1 MTLFAKGVGS
11 TATQSGKITTL
22 TCDELPYN
30 RTHMGKALY
39 RAYRSMSLS
48 EIVGQEHITTAL
60 ARALEHGAIS
70 HAYLFTG
77 PRGVGKTSIARILA
91 HTVNGLAYTAEGQHL
106 DIIEIDAAS
115 NNGVEDV
122 RDLRDKVHTAP
133 TSSKYKV
140 YIIDE
145 VHMLSR
151 AAFNALLKTL
161 EEPPEHVI
169 FILATTELHKVPET
183 IVSRTQQY
191 TFRPV
196 EQGKVTAHLR
206 EIADKEK
213 LKIDDAALQ
222 LIAEHGGGSFRDSI
236 SLLDQARHAGEQITV
251 GMVEQLLG
259 RAPHDLVQRVIAAVA
274 SQDINGLVSLLDE
287 LRDRGLAPGQFAA
300 QLMGLLRTSLR
311 DGAPLLP
318 AAQLLTLLE
327 GLSKVAGAHDP
338 RTSLEVRLLEQ
349 LASNVPAPAVPTPKS
364 AAPPQMPKP
373 QPAQPRPQ
381 PVAPPKPTPKSVEP
395 SSELDTQASLVA
407 PSGDYTMT
415 QGQWL
420 DVLGKIR
427 GEYGTLYGTLK
438 LASPQFV
445 PGKITLLYA
454 RQFGVKTTNDAK
466 NKDRILKAIGDVC
479 GVSIAMEAMV
489 GEAEIPPVPEAPA
502 AKPAEPGA
510 PPASLANISNIF
522 GSAEVLDS

>member
-1 MTLFAKGVGS
+1 
-11 TATQSGKITTL
+11 
-22 TCDELPYN
+22 
-30 RTHMGKALY
+30 MGKALY
-39 RAYRSMSLS
+39 RAYRSMNLS

-60 ARALEHGAIS
+60 TRALERGAIS

-77 PRGVGKTSIARILA
+77 PKGVGKTSIARILA
-91 HTVNGLAYTAEGQHL
+91 HAVNGLPYTAEGQHL

-161 EEPPEHVI
+161 EEPPAHVI

-196 EQGKVTAHLR
+196 EPAKVVAHLR

-213 LKIDDAALQ
+213 LKIDDEALQ

-236 SLLDQARHAGEQITV
+236 SLLDQARHTGEQISV
-251 GMVEQLLG
+251 DMVEQLLG

-274 SQDINGLVSLLDE
+274 SQDISGLVSLLDE

-318 AAQLLTLLE
+318 AAQLLALLE

-349 LASNVPAPAVPTPKS
+349 IAGSAPAAAVSVSTPTTDPK
-364 AAPPQMPKP
+364 A
-373 QPAQPRPQ
+373 
-381 PVAPPKPTPKSVEP
+381 PKPTPPASPPAASHKPAPKPPKSTEP
-395 SSELDTQASLVA
+395 APKSEAQASLVA

-438 LASPQFV
+438 LASPQFE

-479 GVSIAMEAMV
+479 GVSVAMEAMV
-489 GEAEIPPVPEAPA
+489 GEADTPPAQDAPMS
-502 AKPAEPGA
+502 EPSA
-510 PPASLANISNIF
+510 SDTPPASLANISNIF

>member
-1 MTLFAKGVGS
+1 
-11 TATQSGKITTL
+11 
-22 TCDELPYN
+22 
-30 RTHMGKALY
+30 MGKALY

-60 ARALEHGAIS
+60 ARALERGAIS

-91 HTVNGLAYTAEGQHL
+91 YAVNGLPYTAEGQHL

-196 EQGKVTAHLR
+196 EQAKVVAHLR

-213 LKIDDAALQ
+213 LSIDDEALQ

-251 GMVEQLLG
+251 DMVEQLLG
-259 RAPHDLVQRVIAAVA
+259 RAPHDLVQRAIAAVA
-274 SQDINGLVSLLDE
+274 SGDITGLVSLLDE

-300 QLMGLLRTSLR
+300 QLMSLLRTSLR

-318 AAQLLTLLE
+318 PAQLLALLE

-349 LASNVPAPAVPTPKS
+349 IAGSAPAAAAPAPVPMATP
-364 AAPPQMPKP
+364 PTLKP
-373 QPAQPRPQ
+373 NTPSPR
-381 PVAPPKPTPKSVEP
+381 PVAPHKPAPKPIEP
-395 SSELDTQASLVA
+395 SPESEAQASLVA
-407 PSGDYTMT
+407 PSGDYAMT

-438 LASPQFV
+438 LASPQFE
-445 PGKITLLYA
+445 PGKVTLLYA
-454 RQFGVKTTNDAK
+454 RPFGVKTTNDAK
-466 NKDRILKAIGDVC
+466 NKDRVLKAIGDVC
-479 GVSIAMEAMV
+479 GVSIAMEAKL
-489 GEAEIPPVPEAPA
+489 GEADTPPLALEMPEPAPA
-502 AKPAEPGA
+502 ESSV

>member
-1 MTLFAKGVGS
+1 
-11 TATQSGKITTL
+11 
-22 TCDELPYN
+22 
-30 RTHMGKALY
+30 MGKALY

-60 ARALEHGAIS
+60 ARALENDSLS

-77 PRGVGKTSIARILA
+77 PKGVGKTSIARILA
-91 HTVNGLAYTAEGQHL
+91 HAVNGLPYAAEGQHL

-169 FILATTELHKVPET
+169 FILATTELHKVPDT

-196 EQGKVTAHLR
+196 EQGKVIAHLR

-213 LKIDDAALQ
+213 LQIDDEALALVAA
-222 LIAEHGGGSFRDSI
+222 HGDGSFRDSI
-236 SLLDQARHAGEQITV
+236 SLLDQARHTGEQITV
-251 GMVEQLLG
+251 GMVERLLG
-259 RAPHDLVQRVIAAVA
+259 RAPHDLVQRVITTMA
-274 SQDINGLVSLLDE
+274 SQDISGLVGLLDE

-300 QLMGLLRTSLR
+300 QLMSLLRTSLR

-318 AAQLLTLLE
+318 AAQLLVLLE

-349 LASNVPAPAVPTPKS
+349 IIGSAPTATVPTPV
-364 AAPPQMPKP
+364 ATTPPPAPKHSSSPTAPRPTAP
-373 QPAQPRPQ
+373 QP
-381 PVAPPKPTPKSVEP
+381 PTPKPAAPSAEP
-395 SSELDTQASLVA
+395 DVQASLVA

-438 LASPQFV
+438 LASPQFE
-445 PGKITLLYA
+445 PGKITLLYV

-466 NKDRILKAIGDVC
+466 NKDRILKAIGEVC

-489 GEAEIPPVPEAPA
+489 GEAETPPAAPA
-502 AKPAEPGA
+502 PEPTPSEPTA

>member
-1 MTLFAKGVGS
+1 
-11 TATQSGKITTL
+11 
-22 TCDELPYN
+22 
-30 RTHMGKALY
+30 MGKALY

-48 EIVGQEHITTAL
+48 EIVGQEHITSAL

-91 HTVNGLAYTAEGQHL
+91 HAVNGLPYAAEGQHL

-213 LKIDDAALQ
+213 LQIDDEALQ

-236 SLLDQARHAGEQITV
+236 SLLDQARHAGEQITAEQ
-251 GMVEQLLG
+251 VEQLLG
-259 RAPHDLVQRVIAAVA
+259 RAPQDLVQRVIAAVA
-274 SQDINGLVSLLDE
+274 SQDIAELVSLLDE
-287 LRDRGLAPGQFAA
+287 LRDRGLAPDQFAT

-311 DGAPLLP
+311 DSAPLLP
-318 AAQLLTLLE
+318 AAQLLALLE

-349 LASNVPAPAVPTPKS
+349 IAGNAPAAVIPTPTPT
-364 AAPPQMPKP
+364 PPT
-373 QPAQPRPQ
+373 
-381 PVAPPKPTPKSVEP
+381 PKPTPPTPRPVAAHKPAPKPAESASEP
-395 SSELDTQASLVA
+395 EAQASLVA

-438 LASPQFV
+438 LASPQFQ
-445 PGKITLLYA
+445 PGKLTLLYA
-454 RQFGVKTTNDAK
+454 RQFGVRTTSEAT

-489 GEAEIPPVPEAPA
+489 GEAATAPA
-502 AKPAEPGA
+502 PETPAPKPTEPST